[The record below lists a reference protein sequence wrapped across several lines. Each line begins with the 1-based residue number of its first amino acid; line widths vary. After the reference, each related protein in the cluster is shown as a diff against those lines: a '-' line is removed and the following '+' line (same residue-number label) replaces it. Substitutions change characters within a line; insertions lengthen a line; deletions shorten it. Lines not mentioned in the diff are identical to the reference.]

1 MEYYDKNH
9 QPRIINTEM
18 NVGMLQSP
26 DEQKYMAGIST
37 FNRWGATEDVAD
49 IAVFIASSYGRW
61 VTGNFSIQVEDLRY
75 RTRNIT

>member
-1 MEYYDKNH
+1 
-9 QPRIINTEM
+9 M

-26 DEQKYMAGIST
+26 DEQKYMASIST

-61 VTGNFSIQVEDLRY
+61 VNGNFSIQVEDLRY